1 MSKFDR
7 LLYILNLLRSRHSL
21 RAADLSRECQVSER
35 TIYRDIISL
44 SSANVPIYFDD
55 GYKLLT
61 DAFLPPL
68 NLSLEDYI
76 VLKLGLGSSPL
87 SINTPLGKS
96 AKRVLAKIDAS
107 LSPDVKNRLGD
118 LGDPLR
124 ITLKTT
130 VDLTKLGLIFNL
142 IEQSILN
149 RRTIRLDY
157 DALESGKSSREID
170 PYALIFRRHS
180 WYLLGFCHLREEI
193 RIFRLNRIYKVT
205 LTDKSF
211 EKKPDFSIEKFFKD
225 SWEIYQGEPTE
236 VKLRFFGKA
245 VKVIESGQHHSSENL
260 NKQED
265 GSLLYSVRVSGI
277 EEISRWILG
286 FGDMAEV
293 LEPKELRE
301 NIKETIQKM
310 QKIYS
315 KSPSVKSEV

>member
-1 MSKFDR
+1 MNKFDR
-7 LLYILNLLRSRHSL
+7 LLYILNLLRSKQSL
-21 RAADLSRECQVSER
+21 QAADLARECQVSER

-61 DAFLPPL
+61 DTFLPSL
-68 NLSLEDYI
+68 NFSLDDYL

-96 AKRVLAKIDAS
+96 AKRVLSKIDSS
-107 LSPDVKNRLGD
+107 LSQEVKNRLSD

-130 VDLTKLGLIFNL
+130 FDFNKLGLIFNL

-157 DALESGKSSREID
+157 EGLESGKSSREID

-180 WYLLGFCHLREEI
+180 WYLLGFCHVREEI

-211 EKKPDFSIEKFFKD
+211 EKKPDFSIEEFFKN

-245 VKVIESGQHHSSENL
+245 VKVIESGQHHPSENL
-260 NKQED
+260 SRQED
-265 GSLLYSVRVSGI
+265 GSLVYSVKVSGI

-286 FGDMAEV
+286 FGEMVEV
-293 LEPKELRE
+293 LEPENLRV
-301 NIKETIQKM
+301 NIKETVQKM
-310 QKIYS
+310 QKLYS
-315 KSPSVKSEV
+315 KS

>member
-1 MSKFDR
+1 MNKFDR
-7 LLYILNLLRSRHSL
+7 LLYILNLLRTKQSL
-21 RAADLSRECQVSER
+21 QAVDLARECQVSER

-68 NLSLEDYI
+68 NFSIDDYL

-96 AKRVLAKIDAS
+96 AKRVLSKIDS
-107 LSPDVKNRLGD
+107 GLSQEVKNRLSD

-130 VDLTKLGLIFNL
+130 VDFNKLGLIFNL

-157 DALESGKSSREID
+157 EGLESGKNSREID

-180 WYLLGFCHLREEI
+180 WYLLGFCHLREQI
-193 RIFRLNRIYKVT
+193 RVFRLNRIYKVT
-205 LTDKSF
+205 LTDKNF
-211 EKKPDFSIEKFFKD
+211 EKRPDFSIEEFFKN
-225 SWEIYQGEPTE
+225 SWEIYQGEPTK
-236 VKLRFFGKA
+236 VKLKFSGKA
-245 VKVIESGQHHSSENL
+245 VKVIESGQHHTSENL
-260 NKQED
+260 SKQND
-265 GSLLYSVRVSGI
+265 GSLVYSVKVSGI
-277 EEISRWILG
+277 EEISRWVLG
-286 FGDMAEV
+286 FGEMVEV
-293 LEPKELRE
+293 LEPEELRV
-301 NIKETIQKM
+301 NIKETVQKM
-310 QKIYS
+310 QKLYS
-315 KSPSVKSEV
+315 KLT

>member
-1 MSKFDR
+1 MNKFDR
-7 LLYILNLLRSRHSL
+7 LLYILNLLRSKQSL
-21 RAADLSRECQVSER
+21 QAADLARECQVSER
-35 TIYRDIISL
+35 TIYKDIISL

-68 NLSLEDYI
+68 NFSLDDYL

-96 AKRVLAKIDAS
+96 AKRVLSKIDSS
-107 LSPDVKNRLGD
+107 LSQEVKNRLSD

-130 VDLTKLGLIFNL
+130 IDFNKLGLIFNL

-157 DALESGKSSREID
+157 EGLESGKSSREID

-180 WYLLGFCHLREEI
+180 WYLLGFCHVREEI
-193 RIFRLNRIYKVT
+193 RIFRLNRIYKVI
-205 LTDKSF
+205 LTDKNF
-211 EKKPDFSIEKFFKD
+211 EKKPDFSIEEFFKN
-225 SWEIYQGEPTE
+225 SWEIYQGELTE

-245 VKVIESGQHHSSENL
+245 VKVIESSQYHPSESL
-260 NKQED
+260 NKQDD
-265 GSLLYSVRVSGI
+265 GSLVYSVKVSGI
-277 EEISRWILG
+277 EEISRWVLG
-286 FGDMAEV
+286 FGEMVEV
-293 LEPKELRE
+293 LEPVELRV

-310 QKIYS
+310 QKLYS
-315 KSPSVKSEV
+315 KST